1 VTGRL
6 RRRVVQRAA
15 VLVAVLA
22 MVAAACD
29 VPDPTVQQLVD
40 LDWGG
45 HITPRYRDIAYG
57 PDRGCGS
64 GSDERCGGSQELD
77 IYPARA
83 GGNRGTLVYIHGGG
97 FATGDKFPLTY
108 LGNIKRQL
116 HRGYSIV
123 SINHRLSNAIRDAS
137 GELVVDWKGPL
148 PWPFVRTDGSNNLP
162 DSMAD
167 VAAALSWVKSTG
179 SSYGLATGRVVV
191 IGFSNAGTMAALAGT
206 AGNSGFPVFAAL
218 PRIEGWVSIAGPLDW
233 NSFTDGANWG
243 KVWMGNDWPAWKN
256 LSNPINHYD
265 SADPPG
271 YLLYGVED
279 GLVPVVN
286 ARNFDGRAR
295 RNDELA
301 HNRLS
306 VDIVDRLAD
315 GRVMTREAVGQAP
328 PLYHVPTGGMNASW
342 FDMWLDDR

>member
-1 VTGRL
+1 MIGRPSGRVA
-6 RRRVVQRAA
+6 RRWT

-29 VPDPTVQQLVD
+29 VPDPLVDDLVD

-45 HITPRYRDIAYG
+45 PIKPTYRDVAYG
-57 PDRGCGS
+57 PDRGCPS
-64 GSDERCGGSQELD
+64 GSDEPCGGSQELD
-77 IYPARA
+77 IYRVRS

-97 FATGDKFPLTY
+97 FATGDKYPLTH

-123 SINHRLSNAIRDAS
+123 SINHRMANAVRDAS

-167 VAAALSWVKSTG
+167 VGAALRWVKSTG

-206 AGNSGFPVFAAL
+206 AGNSGFAVYDGL

-233 NSFTDGANWG
+233 DSFADGANWG
-243 KVWMGNDWPAWKN
+243 RVWLGDAWPAWKS

-265 SADPPG
+265 ATVVFHGHAHKGACSGETAHHI
-271 YLLYGVED
+271 
-279 GLVPVVN
+279 PVFNVSIPVLK
-286 ARNFDGRAR
+286 AHYPDRPAFRVYEID
-295 RNDELA
+295 LA
-301 HNRLS
+301 
-306 VDIVDRLAD
+306 
-315 GRVMTREAVGQAP
+315 
-328 PLYHVPTGGMNASW
+328 ASR
-342 FDMWLDDR
+342 D